1 VLHRPPSR
9 PLAAVLLL
17 SLVDYALWN
26 WSLGAGH
33 DLLALVAGLAL
44 IPLLIVLAW
53 LVFLSATRLA
63 GGAARRIHTGAATRA
78 RRRVAAT
85 SAGAGPAEPADA
97 ARRAAAGATAR
108 EHHVVGG
115 AGNAGDGKAAA
126 APSSKLAA

>member
-1 VLHRPPSR
+1 
-9 PLAAVLLL
+9 LL

-26 WSLGAGH
+26 WSLGASH
-33 DLLALVAGLAL
+33 DVLALVAGLTL

-63 GGAARRIHTGAATRA
+63 GGAARRIRTGAATRA
-78 RRRVAAT
+78 NAATRSRRRAAAT
-85 SAGAGPAEPADA
+85 SA
-97 ARRAAAGATAR
+97 AAGAPTR
-108 EHHVVGG
+108 EHHVGRG